1 MALNYRENFFNEVVD
16 VFVDRNNNGKAFGHT
31 SNYLMVH
38 TNEKLQKG
46 EIYNLIV

>member
-1 MALNYRENFFNEVVD
+1 ML
-16 VFVDRNNNGKAFGHT
+16 GKSDYVLWEQIIGEYIKGHT
-31 SNYLMVH
+31 SNYLMFH